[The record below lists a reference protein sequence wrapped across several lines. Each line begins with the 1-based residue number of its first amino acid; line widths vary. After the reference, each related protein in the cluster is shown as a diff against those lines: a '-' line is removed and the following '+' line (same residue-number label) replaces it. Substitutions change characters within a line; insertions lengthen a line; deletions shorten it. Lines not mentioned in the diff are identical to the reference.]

1 MIDIVGKACSF
12 SKRVSCAISSG
23 SHIENIVTCSGLLE
37 AGKYAILPLSFCH
50 WRPPSVK
57 LTSSGSDPKR
67 KRAKTSRVDEESI
80 PYTVALFSARELYY
94 ENLVLTRPGFL
105 AESLYLLAEK
115 IGTKSRR

>member
-1 MIDIVGKACSF
+1 M
-12 SKRVSCAISSG
+12 
-23 SHIENIVTCSGLLE
+23 
-37 AGKYAILPLSFCH
+37 
-50 WRPPSVK
+50 K

-67 KRAKTSRVDEESI
+67 KRAKTSQGDESI

-115 IGTKSRR
+115 IGTKSRVSCRKHRPQLKIVFAATCIEDCEGVLFKAQWYVEHWQLKFVLASFPGQF